1 MDMMNMYV
9 CALQQTSSYLAICPF
24 PRTRNLL
31 AALLFVL
38 RVLLVIPLVVIE
50 VRAMLLLLWLETKGV
65 MLMMFQWRAAA
76 DHKAGVVLRVQ
87 NLNMR
92 MEKEKTV
99 GYFTCYRDSCM
110 CPDNVRS

>member
-1 MDMMNMYV
+1 MSIPIHWTYEFIYIYIYTPS
-9 CALQQTSSYLAICPF
+9 QTSSYLAICPF

-50 VRAMLLLLWLETKGV
+50 VRAMLLVWLETKGAI
-65 MLMMFQWRAAA
+65 MFRFQFRAAAA
-76 DHKAGVVLRVQ
+76 DHKAGVLRVQ

-92 MEKEKTV
+92 MEKEMTV
-99 GYFTCYRDSCM
+99 GYFTC
-110 CPDNVRS
+110 